1 MQIYNVGTEVD
12 RIMTLSPDFFGLANE
27 GVTLVSS
34 ADVASVLKNYTA
46 YYTARPIMLSWS
58 IFVTLYKDSLVKML
72 DAFNVDY
79 APLDNY
85 NMQETITA
93 TDNNGD
99 TVQSRTVDA
108 DHNSITATETHNR
121 QTTASA
127 ADTDTPTV
135 RNYTTTDDDASVG
148 RLSGY
153 TTTSGGTV
161 NTDTTVTPTTSK
173 TVDDMHTT
181 VTTSHTPT
189 TVDGVTADNIHKS
202 TTTRSGN
209 IGVTT
214 SQEMLQAELDVRKQ
228 SVIDSFIQI
237 FISKYCFYGG
247 ELYAGDIL

>member
-12 RIMTLSPDFFGLANE
+12 RIMTLSPDFFGLAAD
-27 GVTLVSS
+27 GVTLASS
-34 ADVASVLKNYTA
+34 ADVAAVLKSYTA
-46 YYTARPIMLSWS
+46 YYTVRPILLSWP
-58 IFVTLYKDSLVKML
+58 IFTTLYKDSLVKML
-72 DAFNVDY
+72 NAFNTEY

-85 NMQETITA
+85 NMNETITA

-108 DHNSITATETHNR
+108 DHNSITATESHNR
-121 QTTASA
+121 QTTATAA
-127 ADTDTPTV
+127 ADMPTV

-148 RLSGY
+148 RLSSY

-161 NTDTTVTPTTSK
+161 NTDTTVTPTTST

-202 TTTRSGN
+202 ITSRTGN

-237 FISKYCFYGG
+237 FVSKYCFYGG

>member
-12 RIMTLSPDFFGLANE
+12 RIMTLSPDFFGLAAD
-27 GVTLVSS
+27 GVTLASS
-34 ADVASVLKNYTA
+34 ADVAAVLKSYTA
-46 YYTARPIMLSWS
+46 YYTVRPILLSWP

-72 DAFNVDY
+72 DAFNTEY

-85 NMQETITA
+85 NMSETITA

-108 DHNSITATETHNR
+108 DHNSITATESHNR
-121 QTTASA
+121 RATTA
-127 ADTDTPTV
+127 ADTDIPTV
-135 RNYTTTDDDASVG
+135 RNYTTTDDDASTG
-148 RLSGY
+148 RLSNY

-173 TVDDMHTT
+173 TVDDMYTT

-202 TTTRSGN
+202 TTSRTGN

>member
-27 GVTLVSS
+27 GETLVSS
-34 ADVASVLKNYTA
+34 ADVAAVLKSYTA
-46 YYTARPIMLSWS
+46 YYTVRPILLSWP
-58 IFVTLYKDSLVKML
+58 IFTTLYKDSLVKML
-72 DAFNVDY
+72 NAFSTEY

-85 NMQETITA
+85 NMNETITA

-108 DHNSITATETHNR
+108 DHNSITATESHNR
-121 QTTASA
+121 RTTAA

-135 RNYTTTDDDASVG
+135 RNYTTTDDDASTG
-148 RLSGY
+148 RLSNY

-173 TVDDMHTT
+173 TVDDMYTT

-214 SQEMLQAELDVRKQ
+214 SQQMLQAELDVRKQ

>member
-12 RIMTLSPDFFGLANE
+12 RIMTLSPDFFGLAAD
-27 GVTLVSS
+27 GVTLASS
-34 ADVASVLKNYTA
+34 ADVAAVLKSYTA
-46 YYTARPIMLSWS
+46 YYTVRPILLSWP
-58 IFVTLYKDSLVKML
+58 IFATLYKDSLVKML
-72 DAFNVDY
+72 NAFNTEY

-99 TVQSRTVDA
+99 TVQSRTVDS

-121 QTTASA
+121 RTTAA
-127 ADTDTPTV
+127 ADAENTPTV
-135 RNYTTTDDDASVG
+135 RNYTTTDDDASIG
-148 RLSGY
+148 RLANY

-161 NTDTTVTPTTSK
+161 NTDTTVTPTTST
-173 TVDDMHTT
+173 TVDDMYTT

-214 SQEMLQAELDVRKQ
+214 SQEMLQAELDLRKQ